1 MLFMKSTSHYQLAR
15 NNSIALLTPH
25 NPYMDLETSTSAA

>member
-1 MLFMKSTSHYQLAR
+1 MTSTPNFPSAR

-25 NPYMDLETSTSAA
+25 HPYMDLETSTSAA